1 MIIMLVL
8 FVNQILIHI
17 VNQKLNAILKND
29 TVILN
34 ALLQKK
40 ETSNYKKTKDY
51 FLIVYYKIVNAKFN
65 SKNLLNQIM
74 NTKNWKA
81 LFIHFLD
88 HDLKLNE
95 NQANLVVDEIKNKY
109 K

>member
-1 MIIMLVL
+1 M
-8 FVNQILIHI
+8 
-17 VNQKLNAILKND
+17 
-29 TVILN
+29 
-34 ALLQKK
+34 
-40 ETSNYKKTKDY
+40 
-51 FLIVYYKIVNAKFN
+51 NAKFN